1 MSAACENLTVV
12 DFSQGMAGPMVAMVL
27 ADHGAD
33 VIKVEPPHGD
43 WARPLPGFQ
52 MWNRG
57 KSSVVIDLA
66 TGDGRRQARDLVAGA
81 DVMVEDLAPGR
92 AAAFGLDYDTLAAL
106 NPRLVYCSIAGYD
119 DGGPLAGRKA
129 YDGVVAAAVGRMVD
143 MNALSGAIPDQDR
156 DDPIFTVAPVA
167 TYGAAQL
174 ALHGVLA
181 ALLARVRTGRGQR
194 VDTSLL
200 LGEAAFLM
208 RQDMARG
215 GEDRTGLPLTDP
227 ALHRGIVMCFLT
239 AECSDGRY
247 IQMCARQDHH
257 FRNWMRVLEMEDIF
271 DDPRYARAPLY
282 IATVAEVVALEDRIR
297 ERMRKRSQSEW
308 MQIFIDGDVG
318 ADPFLLP
325 EEFLRHPQMVENGRV
340 VEIADPELGTVR
352 QVGPLV
358 AMSDTP
364 ARIERPAP
372 ALGQHT
378 NEVLTRRA
386 ARTAPPPTAPAP
398 APAPSHVG
406 ALAGV
411 TIVELAYYVAGP
423 LSSVLMG
430 ELGARVIK
438 VEPLEGDPSRRTG
451 MQNAKFLVGKDS
463 IGIDLKSDEG
473 RQILHQLIGRADAL
487 LHNFRPGVPERLGFG
502 WAESQQRNPRLVYL
516 YGASYGSRG
525 PQNRRAAFHSTP
537 NALAGGG
544 IQQAGRG
551 NAPVDDSYP
560 DPGSGL
566 AAATALMLGL
576 WAREFTGRG
585 QYLETTMLTS
595 AGYILSNNLVLY
607 DGAPAMALPDR
618 GQHGFDA
625 LYRLYPC
632 RSGWLFVAARRDHE
646 WHALARALGK
656 PEWLS
661 DSRFATVV
669 SRLANDD
676 ALAGLIA
683 VALAARSAEEWD
695 GVLTAAGVAA
705 AAASTVA
712 VDKWFEE
719 HGLLLPEDH
728 PVFGPFWRAPPKV
741 RLSANPARI
750 VPPSAL
756 GEHTRPILNE
766 LGYSD
771 DAVDG
776 LVERGLVVEWRQ
788 PVDQM
793 APR

>member
-1 MSAACENLTVV
+1 MSEACENLTVV
-12 DFSQGMAGPMVAMVL
+12 DFSQGMAGPMVAMIL

-33 VIKVEPPHGD
+33 VIKVEPPNGD

-57 KSSVVIDLA
+57 KSSVVIDLS
-66 TGDGRRQARDLVAGA
+66 TEEGRRQARDLVAGA
-81 DVMVEDLAPGR
+81 DVVVEGFEPGR
-92 AAAFGLDYDTLAAL
+92 AEAFGLDYESSAAV
-106 NPRLVYCSIAGYD
+106 NPRLVYCSISGYD
-119 DGGPLAGRKA
+119 EGGPLAGRKA

-156 DDPIFTVAPVA
+156 DAPIFTVAPVA

-174 ALHGVLA
+174 AVHGILA
-181 ALLARVRTGRGQR
+181 ALIARVKTGRGQK
-194 VDTSLL
+194 VETSLL

-215 GEDRTGLPLTDP
+215 GADRVGLPLTDP

-239 AECSDGRY
+239 AECSDGRF

-257 FRNWMRVLEMEDIF
+257 FRNWMKVLEMEDIF

-340 VEIADPELGTVR
+340 VEIEDPELGTIR

-358 AMSDTP
+358 SMSDTP
-364 ARIERPAP
+364 AQINRPAP
-372 ALGQHT
+372 KLGQHT
-378 NEVLTRRA
+378 SLLA
-386 ARTAPPPTAPAP
+386 ARPKAAPVPKSPQPVPTGE
-398 APAPSHVG
+398 G
-406 ALAGV
+406 ALAGI

-423 LSSVLMG
+423 LSSVLLA

-463 IGIDLKSDEG
+463 IGIDLKSEEG
-473 RQILHQLIGRADAL
+473 RHILHQLIGGADAL

-502 WAESQQRNPRLVYL
+502 WSDAQALNDRLVYL
-516 YGASYGSRG
+516 YGASYGSHG

-544 IQQAGRG
+544 IQQAGLG

-576 WAREFTGRG
+576 WAREVTGRG
-585 QYLETTMLTS
+585 QYMETTMLTS
-595 AGYILSNNLVLY
+595 AGYILSNNLVLF
-607 DGAPAMALPDR
+607 DGAAPMAMPDH
-618 GQHGFDA
+618 GQHGFNA

-632 RSGWLFVAARRDHE
+632 QSGWLFLAAGRD
-646 WHALARALGK
+646 
-656 PEWLS
+656 PEWQAMAKAVGQPGWL
-661 DSRFATVV
+661 DDQRFATAE

-676 ALAGLIA
+676 ALVGLIGPL
-683 VALAARSAEEWD
+683 LAGRPAADWD
-695 GVLTAAGVAA
+695 RILTDAGVASA
-705 AAASTVA
+705 VASEVA

-719 HGLLLPEDH
+719 NGLLLPEDH

-741 RLSANPARI
+741 RLSANPPRI

-756 GEHTRPILNE
+756 GEHTRPILHE
-766 LGYSD
+766 IGYTD
-771 DAVDG
+771 DTIDD
-776 LVERGLVVEWRQ
+776 LVERGLVVEWRHPADTLAQ
-788 PVDQM
+788 
-793 APR
+793 RS